1 MTNPIRWNKRPDMV
15 AYMMEI
21 IPGHEE
27 YQIKELFQDKFGIL
41 LTESQIG
48 NFKNKHHIRSGTHGG
63 QFKKGQVSP
72 TKGKKMPK
80 EVYEKAKHTMFQKG
94 HVPHNHKEVGSE
106 RISVDGYVEI
116 KVAEPNHW
124 RLKHRVIYEQHY
136 GIKLSSNDAIIFVD
150 GNRLNLDIDN
160 LERLSRSEL
169 VRLNHDGL
177 RGDEAMNRSAIA
189 LAKLKAR
196 LGEVKI
202 RRGNDEQHRSTDI
215 HRADN
220 SHRKGLRGSTAGRIC
235 ERIPQGDRE
244 EEGI

>member
-15 AYMMEI
+15 TYMMEI

-27 YQIKELFQDKFGIL
+27 YQIKELFQKKFGIL

-48 NFKNKHHIRSGTHGG
+48 NFKHKHHIQSGTHGG
-63 QFKKGQVSP
+63 QFKKGQVSWN
-72 TKGKKMPK
+72 KGKKMTP
-80 EVYEKAKHTMFQKG
+80 EQYAKCSRTMFKKG
-94 HVPHNHKEVGSE
+94 QQVHNHKEVGSE
-106 RISVDGYVEI
+106 RINVDGYVEI

-150 GNRLNLDIDN
+150 GNRLNLSIDN

-169 VRLNHDGL
+169 VRLNQDGL

-189 LAKLKAR
+189 LAKLKAK
-196 LGEVKI
+196 LGEVK
-202 RRGNDEQHRSTDI
+202 N
-215 HRADN
+215 
-220 SHRKGLRGSTAGRIC
+220 
-235 ERIPQGDRE
+235 RE
-244 EEGI
+244 AK

>member
-1 MTNPIRWNKRPDMV
+1 MIEWRNETEMTAFLLD
-15 AYMMEI
+15 Y
-21 IPGHEE
+21 IPGHSLD
-27 YQIKELFQDKFGIL
+27 QIQSEFRDKFGIT
-41 LTESQIG
+41 LTKAQVNG
-48 NFKNKHHIRSGTHGG
+48 FKSKYNIHQGTKGG
-63 QFKKGQVSP
+63 QFQKGQVSWNKGKKMTPEQYAKCSRTMFKKGQQV
-72 TKGKKMPK
+72 
-80 EVYEKAKHTMFQKG
+80 
-94 HVPHNHKEVGSE
+94 HNHKEVGSE

-177 RGDEAMNRSAIA
+177 RGDEAMNRSAIT

-202 RRGNDEQHRSTDI
+202 RRGNDEQHRNTDI
-215 HRADN
+215 HRADT
-220 SHRKGLRGSTAGRIC
+220 SHRKGLRGSTAGRIR